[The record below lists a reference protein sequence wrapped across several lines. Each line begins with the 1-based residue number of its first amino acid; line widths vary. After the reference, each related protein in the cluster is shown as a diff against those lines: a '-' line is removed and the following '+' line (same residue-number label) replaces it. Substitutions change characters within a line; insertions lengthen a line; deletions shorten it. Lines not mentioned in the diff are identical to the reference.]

1 MSSKN
6 IDLVNLRQT
15 LFALLKPE
23 RSFFAVVI
31 AYSVVIGL
39 LTLAVPIAVQTLINT
54 IANIASTR
62 AVITLAIVLFSTL
75 LLSGCFAA
83 LRMRVMEYYE
93 RRIYARLVADL
104 SLRTILA
111 PHSYFE
117 GSQNTSITHRYFD
130 IMTLQKNVPSL
141 MVDGIALI
149 LQMIVGFTLVSFY
162 HPFLLAFNLCVI
174 LIMYAIWRLWS
185 TQAKVTAVRL
195 SESKYSTA
203 KWLSNL
209 ASANDFLK
217 SSSQFDYAGK
227 KTERYVSE
235 YVDNHS
241 RHFSFTFK
249 QVVMF
254 LVLYALASSA
264 LLGLGGWLVIIGQL
278 SIGQL
283 VAAELIM
290 AAVFLGLSNFSHY
303 LKLYYELYGTADKI
317 GGAIN
322 IPQEALEQTSKP
334 APAGGALDF
343 NKVIIKRKSESCL
356 IDKKIAQGDKY
367 FVSTQTNWTQR
378 TIVNLLKRYEV
389 PSSGWI
395 NLDNSDLSDYDTYDL
410 RQAVFVLDRSL
421 IIECTIE
428 EYIHMCVPNV
438 STSEINDTVERVGL
452 TDVISS
458 LPLKLK
464 TPISSVG
471 TPLQPLEF
479 ILLKLVVVMLSKPKV
494 LVINQH
500 FDAIPTIRR
509 ERILGVIERTDLTVL
524 YFSNA
529 PTPAFFNGIIELES
543 KKKEPQ
549 PNVNVSQE
557 AEHE

>member
-356 IDKKIAQGDKY
+356 IDKQIAQGDKY

-378 TIVNLLKRYEV
+378 SIVNLLKRYEV

-421 IIECTIE
+421 IIECTLE

-438 STSEINDTVERVGL
+438 STSEINDIIERVGL
-452 TDVISS
+452 TDVIST

-509 ERILGVIERTDLTVL
+509 ERILGVIEKTDLTVL

-543 KKKEPQ
+543 KKEPQ
-549 PNVNVSQE
+549 PNVNMSQE

>member
-62 AVITLAIVLFSTL
+62 AVATLAIVLFSTL

-93 RRIYARLVADL
+93 RRIYARLVAEL
-104 SLRTILA
+104 SMRTILA

-174 LIMYAIWRLWS
+174 LIMYIIWRLWS
-185 TQAKVTAVRL
+185 TQAKISAVRL

-241 RHFSFTFK
+241 RHFTFTFK

-264 LLGLGGWLVIIGQL
+264 LLGLGGWLVISGQL

-290 AAVFLGLSNFSHY
+290 AAVFVGLSRFSHY

-334 APAGGALDF
+334 APAGGTLEF
-343 NKVIIKRKSESCL
+343 NKVIIKRKNESCL
-356 IDKKIAQGDKY
+356 IDKKIVQGDKY

-378 TIVNLLKRYEV
+378 TIVNLLKRYED

-428 EYIHMCVPNV
+428 EYIHMCVPGV
-438 STSEINDTVERVGL
+438 STSEINNIIEKVGL
-452 TDVISS
+452 TDVINS

-509 ERILGVIERTDLTVL
+509 ERILGVIQNTDLTVL

-529 PTPAFFNGIIELES
+529 PTTAFFDGIIELES
-543 KKKEPQ
+543 KKESPVDTAS
-549 PNVNVSQE
+549 NQE
-557 AEHE
+557 VGHE

>member
-93 RRIYARLVADL
+93 RRVYARLVADL

-174 LIMYAIWRLWS
+174 LIMYIIWRLWS
-185 TQAKVTAVRL
+185 TQAKISAVRL

-264 LLGLGGWLVIIGQL
+264 LLGLGGWLVIDGQL

-290 AAVFLGLSNFSHY
+290 AAVFLGLSNFSNY

-317 GGAIN
+317 GGVISM
-322 IPQEALEQTSKP
+322 PQEAYEQTSKP
-334 APAGGALDF
+334 APAGGALNF
-343 NKVIIKRKSESCL
+343 NNVIIKRKDESCL
-356 IDKKIAQGDKY
+356 IDKNIAQGDKY
-367 FVSTQTNWTQR
+367 FVTTQSNWTQR
-378 TIVNLLKRYEV
+378 TIVNLLKRYET
-389 PSSGWI
+389 PASGWI
-395 NLDNSDLSDYDTYDL
+395 NLDNNDLSDYDTYDL

-428 EYIHMCVPNV
+428 EYIKMCAPDV
-438 STSEINDTVERVGL
+438 STNEINVTLEKVGL
-452 TDVISS
+452 TDIINS

-464 TPISSVG
+464 TSISAVG

-494 LVINQH
+494 LIINQH
-500 FDAIPTIRR
+500 FDAIPTSRR
-509 ERILGVIERTDLTVL
+509 ERILKVIEATNLTVL

-529 PTPAFFNGIIELES
+529 PTTGFLNGVIALES
-543 KKKEPQ
+543 KKEPINSGHSSAGDK
-549 PNVNVSQE
+549 P
-557 AEHE
+557 